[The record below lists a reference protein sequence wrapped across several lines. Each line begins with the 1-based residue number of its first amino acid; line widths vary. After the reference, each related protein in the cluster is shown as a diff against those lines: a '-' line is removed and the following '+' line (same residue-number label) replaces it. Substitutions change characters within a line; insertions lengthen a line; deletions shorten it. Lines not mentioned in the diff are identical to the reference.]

1 MKRNILRAVKLVCLA
16 LALALTVGVLQ
27 EFVLC
32 HADHNRQ
39 RVKGFYLEEK
49 DSLDLVLMG
58 ASEVYSDFAPGYAYQ
73 KSGVRS
79 YLYSTQSNTILNYK
93 SQLKNILSR
102 QKPDVILIELNGAL
116 YNDDTEVTKEANFRN
131 YADNV
136 PVPDKWEWM
145 WQNNVPNKGE
155 YLFPV
160 AKYHS
165 VWTDF
170 PENMKYQ
177 RTVWNDRLR
186 GYNYLKGVLNETKIF
201 RQTQRPMNDTLK
213 DSANSKAPL
222 TPLQEQGLRDLLS
235 FCKSENLTNVVFAR
249 FPHIVVKRTYS
260 RFERGNTVGDIVREY
275 GFDYLNYELNFEETG
290 LDLNRDFYNLDHLN
304 VYGQQKFTSL
314 LTGKL
319 TKDYRLTAK
328 EPSGSQK
335 DEWQTCA
342 DYYNAYYR
350 YSDELIQKGDGREL
364 SEDCDLVQTLKT
376 YINTNT

>member
-1 MKRNILRAVKLVCLA
+1 MNRSILRVVKLVCLA
-16 LALALTVGVLQ
+16 LALALVVGVLQ

-136 PVPDKWEWM
+136 PIPDKWEWM
-145 WQNNVPNKGE
+145 WQNHVENKGE

-160 AKYHS
+160 VKYHS

-177 RTVWNDRLR
+177 RTVWNDRQR
-186 GYNYLKGVLNETKIF
+186 GYNYLKGMLNETRIF
-201 RQTQRPMNDTLK
+201 QQTQRPMNDTLK
-213 DSANSKAPL
+213 DSADSKAPL

-235 FCKSENLTNVVFAR
+235 YCKSKNLTNVVFAR

-275 GFDYLNYELNFEETG
+275 GFDYLNYELNFEDTG

-304 VYGQQKFTSL
+304 VYGQQKFTGL
-314 LTGKL
+314 VTDKL
-319 TKDYRLTAK
+319 IKDYRLTAK
-328 EPSGSQK
+328 EPSDSQK
-335 DEWQTCA
+335 NEWQTCA
-342 DYYNAYYR
+342 GYYDAYYR
-350 YSDELIQKGDGREL
+350 YSDELIQKGDSREL
-364 SEDCDLVQTLKT
+364 SEDCDLVQTLQT
-376 YINTNT
+376 YTK

>member
-1 MKRNILRAVKLVCLA
+1 MKRIILRVVKLACLA
-16 LALALTVGVLQ
+16 LALVLTIGVLQ
-27 EFVLC
+27 EFILC

-58 ASEVYSDFAPGYAYQ
+58 ASEVYSDFAPGYAYA

-136 PVPDKWEWM
+136 PIPDKWEWM

-155 YLFPV
+155 YMFPIV
-160 AKYHS
+160 KYHS

-177 RTVWNDRLR
+177 KTVWNDRQR

-201 RQTQRPMNDTLK
+201 QQTQHPMNDTLK

-275 GFDYLNYELNFEETG
+275 GFDYLNYELNFEDTG

-304 VYGQQKFTSL
+304 VYGQQKFTGL
-314 LTGKL
+314 LTEKL

-335 DEWQTCA
+335 QEWQTCA
-342 DYYNAYYR
+342 DYYDAYYR
-350 YSDELIQKGDGREL
+350 YSDELIQKGEGKEL
-364 SEDCDLVQTLKT
+364 SEDCDLVQTLKSYT
-376 YINTNT
+376 K